1 MKRKTLILL
10 SSVFCAASFCGAQES
25 APQAQPAQL
34 LPQQI
39 EMAPAALAAP
49 AQPVV
54 LEEKDAQNAQN
65 AKSAQG
71 GKGNSAQNLNARE
84 KYDKGDFWGASQD
97 YEKQIASS
105 DGLNPYLFYNLANSY
120 YKDGYTDKAIV
131 NYYKAFRLLPRDKDI
146 KRNLKFALASTGQNF
161 MPEGM
166 PRAAFDLFH
175 FFSLKELQ
183 GFLWIFIWIGAL
195 SFTAWLFDKKKEAA
209 KKICLISFCAAVLLG
224 FWYFALFQSE
234 GSRMAVVTAPRAEV
248 RSGPAQRFPVS
259 LNVPRAY
266 LVTVLDSKGDWAEV
280 RLHTE
285 GAPVGWILKQSIEEI
300 N

>member
-1 MKRKTLILL
+1 MKRKVLIFLL
-10 SSVFCAASFCGAQES
+10 SVFCAASFCAAQQGAQES
-25 APQAQPAQL
+25 VPQMQPAPL
-34 LPQQI
+34 LPQKI
-39 EMAPAALAAP
+39 ETAAAAP
-49 AQPVV
+49 AIPVSPA
-54 LEEKDAQNAQN
+54 AQS
-65 AKSAQG
+65 AKESAPQ
-71 GKGNSAQNLNARE
+71 LNVRE
-84 KYDKGDFWGASQD
+84 KYDKGDFWGAAQD

-105 DGLNPYLFYNLANSY
+105 NGLNPYLFYNLANSY
-120 YKDGYTDKAIV
+120 YKQGYADKAIV

-146 KRNLKFALASTGQNF
+146 KRNLRFALASTGQSF

-175 FFSLKELQ
+175 WFSLKELE
-183 GFLWIFIWIGAL
+183 GLLWIFIWISAL
-195 SFTAWLFDKKKEAA
+195 SFAACLFNKKKKIA
-209 KKICLISFCAAVLLG
+209 KKICLISFCAAAFLG
-224 FWYFALFQSE
+224 LWYFALFQSE
-234 GSRMAVVTAPRAEV
+234 GSRMAVVTVPRAEV

-285 GAPVGWILKQSIEEI
+285 GAPVGWMLKQSIEEI